1 MDVLMKV
8 KKSIS
13 DLPFP
18 LKIYEF
24 EEGSTKTSE
33 MAAEQLGV
41 ESAQIAKTMLFI
53 CGDKP
58 IIVITC
64 GDMKIKQGWLKKIAG
79 AKPRF
84 ASSDE
89 CKEITGYEPGGI
101 CPFALETEVEILLD
115 RSIERFD
122 KVYAAAG
129 TANTA
134 VPLDM
139 EQLIYITKG
148 KIVEV
153 CEPKMVPS
161 NE

>member
-1 MDVLMKV
+1 MDVLTKV

-13 DLPFP
+13 DLPFI
-18 LKIYEF
+18 LKIFEF

-41 ESAQIAKTMLFI
+41 EAAQIAKSMLFI

-58 IIVITC
+58 ILVVTC
-64 GDMKIKQGWLKKIAG
+64 GDMKVKQGRLKRIAG
-79 AKPRF
+79 VKPRF
-84 ASSDE
+84 ASYDE
-89 CKEITGYEPGGI
+89 CKKITGYEPGGM
-101 CPFALETEVEILLD
+101 CPFALKKEIEVLLD
-115 RSIERFD
+115 KSIERFD

-134 VPLDM
+134 VPLDI
-139 EQLIYITKG
+139 EQLSYITKG

-153 CEPKMVPS
+153 CEPKMGQV